1 MLIEVDVHTL
11 ARLQQVRATLDIPR
25 YSFQKITQG
34 SMAVIKSV
42 NEGAMWDTLPA
53 VVLGELKKVD
63 FKFQHRFICVED

>member
-1 MLIEVDVHTL
+1 
-11 ARLQQVRATLDIPR
+11 
-25 YSFQKITQG
+25 
-34 SMAVIKSV
+34 MAIVKSV